1 MASLEMVS
9 TKMFECVPSD
19 RSKKEKDLKV
29 LARDQSDNFR
39 VFPVDDS
46 GSKQD
51 GNEVLECSSRTS
63 VSETEEAQQIIYS
76 PETNSNAFY
85 NLAETE
91 NPSRNEIIM
100 GASSLVQI
108 WEARSRPSSPT
119 RNHFFIDSL
128 FFESLNDEAR
138 NNGDEVDWCLQS
150 NISDSCEKEKERES
164 RCSPPSVRIRGRQ
177 AFEDFLMMILRE
189 RKKYLKWIAGLTAVS
204 KFSPRG
210 CERLQYM
217 LRIRSF
223 ERCIAMQERHL
234 FKSSKRSSR
243 GSGVMNNLRYKK
255 NIGQPKIANEAVLS
269 EDTSNKNGL
278 KKHETERKYTE
289 EGEGSGETTEKGIVM
304 GSVVTNNTLS
314 IAEKVN
320 LWDSKERSNMGKA
333 KNEGKA
339 ARSGIDVEVTEVI
352 DIETD
357 GYRLNPQD
365 VTSMISLEKR
375 KEEEN
380 ASRVSRERHT
390 DEMFSKDDGETSKD
404 KKLEASETLCLVLE
418 SPRFLNG
425 WVKHDMEGEDEYEDY
440 SGESV
445 NYDWVS
451 HISRPR
457 SYWDD
462 LRKERE
468 LEIIKKLSKK
478 DDIFQK
484 LIKERTVFSF
494 LTSDFRKNIEKILI
508 SRPQKGLE
516 VKGNHVDGEAS
527 EECSAEYQEKE
538 KETESVDLESVIVCD
553 GFSQDSAMKTWSFED
568 HEPYLKDH
576 ENTSSETQMIC
587 GLMEEVKK
595 MQREMLEL
603 KGFVKS
609 CVDFQKFKSASEAIS
624 QINGRP
630 VLQPKSNQVP
640 TLDRRNS
647 LKKSPPKSL
656 IHPIASKIASPRP
669 ISLNSPPL
677 SPNSKPIRKLAYYE
691 KPKPAAKPVKL
702 SERTDG
708 GCREVKST
716 VTVQKQPGSIAAA
729 RREEVAM
736 KQEERKKKISHYG
749 RVKSVL
755 SNEKSLNVEHEKKKR
770 CSFITTSSDP
780 IYVAYHDEEWGVP
793 VHDDNLLFELLVL
806 TGAQVG
812 SDWTSVLKRRNT
824 FREAFSGFEA
834 ELVAEFNEKKI
845 QSIVNDYGIGLSQ
858 VLAVV
863 DNSKQI
869 LKVKRDFGSFN
880 KYFWGFMKHK
890 PVTTKYTSCQKIPVK
905 TSKSETISKDMVRRG
920 FRFVGPTVIHS
931 LMQAAGLT
939 NDHLITCPRHLEC
952 MAKAA
957 L

>member
-19 RSKKEKDLKV
+19 RSKEEKDLKV
-29 LARDQSDNFR
+29 IARDQSENFR

-63 VSETEEAQQIIYS
+63 VSETEEAQQIISS

-85 NLAETE
+85 NLVETE

-138 NNGDEVDWCLQS
+138 NNGEEVDWCLQL
-150 NISDSCEKEKERES
+150 NISDSCEKERES
-164 RCSPPSVRIRGRQ
+164 RCSPPLVRIRGRQ

-304 GSVVTNNTLS
+304 GSVETNNTLS

-418 SPRFLNG
+418 SPRFLNS

-538 KETESVDLESVIVCD
+538 NETESVDLESVIVCD

-576 ENTSSETQMIC
+576 ENTSSETQMVC

-609 CVDFQKFKSASEAIS
+609 CVDFQKFKSASVSDSVQGNCSVCFE
-624 QINGRP
+624 
-630 VLQPKSNQVP
+630 
-640 TLDRRNS
+640 
-647 LKKSPPKSL
+647 
-656 IHPIASKIASPRP
+656 
-669 ISLNSPPL
+669 
-677 SPNSKPIRKLAYYE
+677 KPI
-691 KPKPAAKPVKL
+691 
-702 SERTDG
+702 D
-708 GCREVKST
+708 
-716 VTVQKQPGSIAAA
+716 
-729 RREEVAM
+729 
-736 KQEERKKKISHYG
+736 
-749 RVKSVL
+749 
-755 SNEKSLNVEHEKKKR
+755 SLLYR
-770 CSFITTSSDP
+770 CGHMCTCLKCG
-780 IYVAYHDEEWGVP
+780 H
-793 VHDDNLLFELLVL
+793 ELLWS
-806 TGAQVG
+806 T
-812 SDWTSVLKRRNT
+812 
-824 FREAFSGFEA
+824 
-834 ELVAEFNEKKI
+834 KK
-845 QSIVNDYGIGLSQ
+845 
-858 VLAVV
+858 
-863 DNSKQI
+863 
-869 LKVKRDFGSFN
+869 
-880 KYFWGFMKHK
+880 
-890 PVTTKYTSCQKIPVK
+890 
-905 TSKSETISKDMVRRG
+905 
-920 FRFVGPTVIHS
+920 
-931 LMQAAGLT
+931 
-939 NDHLITCPRHLEC
+939 CPIC
-952 MAKAA
+952 MAPIIDVVRAF
-957 L
+957 LDS